1 MQIKKNPSGLII
13 VVSAPSGTG
22 KTTLCQKL
30 AEKNKKVMF
39 SISYTTRSPRPEE
52 KNGKDYFF
60 ITWEEFLK
68 KREEGFF
75 AEWAEVH
82 HALYGTSRES
92 LDGAINR
99 GKDIVLTI
107 DTQGAF
113 QIKEKYPEAI
123 SVFVFPPTFE
133 DLKKRLRKRKTESE
147 EEIEKRL
154 RQAKKE
160 IEISGSYDYTITNRT
175 LEEALHELEAILTI
189 EKAKL
194 KEEQRYS
201 S

>member
-1 MQIKKNPSGLII
+1 MQTKKTPSGLII

-30 AEKNKKVMF
+30 AGTNPEVVF
-39 SISYTTRSPRPEE
+39 SVSYTTRLPRPEE

-60 ITWEEFLK
+60 ITREEFLE
-68 KREEGFF
+68 KRNKGFF
-75 AEWAEVH
+75 AEWAEIH
-82 HALYGTSRES
+82 DALYGTSIEC
-92 LDGAINR
+92 LDEAINR
-99 GKDIVLTI
+99 GKDIILTI

-123 SVFVFPPTFE
+123 SVFIFPPTFE
-133 DLKKRLRKRKTESE
+133 DLKKRLNNRQTESK
-147 EEIEKRL
+147 EEIARRL
-154 RQAKKE
+154 NQAKKE
-160 IEISGSYDYTITNRT
+160 IEVSNSYDYTITNRT
-175 LEEALHELEAILTI
+175 LEEALRELEAILTI

-194 KEEQRYS
+194 KEKQRYS